1 MDLTT
6 PRLRLRML
14 EASEAELVAAF
25 WTRNRAHLEPWVP
38 AQPEEDFTA
47 DYWEKRLIAYAAE
60 NAAATH
66 VRRFVLEGE
75 RVIGAV
81 NLNNVVRGFF
91 HSAYLG
97 FSLDHAA
104 EGQGKMHEALVA
116 VVAHAFS
123 KDGLHL
129 HRIEANHQ
137 PHNARSAA
145 LLGRLGFERQGFAK
159 DYLFINGAWRDH
171 VMTALI
177 NREW

>member
-1 MDLTT
+1 MELTT

-25 WTRNRAHLEPWVP
+25 WIRNRAHHEPWVP
-38 AQPEEDFTA
+38 KQPEEFFTA
-47 DYWEKRLIAYAAE
+47 DYWEKRLILYAAD
-60 NAAATH
+60 NAADTH
-66 VRRFVLEGE
+66 VRRFVLEGD

-81 NLNNVVRGFF
+81 NLNNMVRGFF
-91 HSAYLG
+91 HSAHLG
-97 FSLDHAA
+97 FSIDQA
-104 EGQGKMHEALVA
+104 EQGRGKMHEALVA
-116 VVAHAFS
+116 VIAHAFS

-137 PHNARSAA
+137 SHNVRSAA
-145 LLGRLGFERQGFAK
+145 LLERLGFERQGFAK
-159 DYLFINGAWRDH
+159 EYLFINGAWRDH